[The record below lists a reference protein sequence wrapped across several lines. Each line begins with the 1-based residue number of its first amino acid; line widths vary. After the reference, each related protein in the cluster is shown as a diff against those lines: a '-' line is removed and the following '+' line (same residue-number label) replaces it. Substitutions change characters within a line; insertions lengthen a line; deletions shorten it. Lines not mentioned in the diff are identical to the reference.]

1 MDLTDTIA
9 PKSDQI
15 NADDLMAGP
24 QTVTIESV
32 NAGTSEQ
39 PVNVHLVETPGR
51 PFRPSKSMRRVM
63 VAAWGRDSSAYAG
76 RRMTLYRDP
85 SIKFGGMLVGGI
97 RISHMSHIPKRL
109 ELPLTVTRGK
119 REKYT
124 VEPLPDAP
132 APQQQRP
139 EPTAEQVAA
148 CTDVDTL
155 KAMYRATTSPERQ
168 EQIKARAAELNTP
181 APTTEPAPTPADDYD
196 APPASFFDEQE
207 QQA

>member
-24 QTVTIESV
+24 QTVTVASV
-32 NAGTSEQ
+32 DAGTAEQ
-39 PVNVHLVETPGR
+39 PVNVHLAETPGR

-63 VAAWGRDSSAYAG
+63 VAAWGKNSSQYVG

-119 REKYT
+119 REKYV

-132 APQQQRP
+132 TPQQQRP
-139 EPTAEQVAA
+139 ALPDSDVEARMDVLLAQRDVTDESRQVQGMSQI
-148 CTDVDTL
+148 L
-155 KAMYRATTSPERQ
+155 GRQ
-168 EQIKARAAELNTP
+168 IASRAELTV
-181 APTTEPAPTPADDYD
+181 DDMR
-196 APPASFFDEQE
+196 AVITSLEAAQS
-207 QQA
+207 